1 MADKAKQT
9 AEAQTQ
15 EQVQEVSLLDQ
26 ILTEGKMARDDY
38 QREQAKDMIGEF
50 VNQVMSG
57 ELTMSKNMDVAINAR
72 IAEIDRVRPPR
83 VQITYDVEVGG
94 AIELKELPFVVG
106 VMGDFVG
113 KPEEPL
119 PANKNRK
126 FVEIDPDNF
135 NQVMAGMKP
144 RVAFSVENK
153 MQNYGSK
160 VGVDLKFNNIEDFE
174 PDNVVQQVEPLRKL
188 VEARQKLSDLRSK
201 MDGNDKLESIL
212 NDLISD
218 ADKQKQIS
226 DALGIEKKEE

>member
-1 MADKAKQT
+1 MA
-9 AEAQTQ
+9 
-15 EQVQEVSLLDQ
+15 
-26 ILTEGKMARDDY
+26 
-38 QREQAKDMIGEF
+38 
-50 VNQVMSG
+50 
-57 ELTMSKNMDVAINAR
+57 SKESIQHK
-72 IAEIDRVRPPR
+72 IDRVRPPR

-119 PANKNRK
+119 PAIKNRK

-135 NQVMAGMKP
+135 NQVLAGMKP
-144 RVAFSVENK
+144 RVAFSVDNK
-153 MQNYGSK
+153 MQEDGSK
-160 VGVDLKFNNIEDFE
+160 IGVDLKFNNIEDFE
-174 PDNVVQQVEPLRKL
+174 PDNIVQQVEPLRKL

-201 MDGNDKLESIL
+201 MDGNDKLESML
-212 NDLISD
+212 NDIIGD